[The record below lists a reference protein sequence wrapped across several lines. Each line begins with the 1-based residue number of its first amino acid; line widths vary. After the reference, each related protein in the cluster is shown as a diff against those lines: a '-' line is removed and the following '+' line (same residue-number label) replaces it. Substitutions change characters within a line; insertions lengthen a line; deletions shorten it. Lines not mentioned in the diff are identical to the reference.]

1 MRPPAYPRGSVQF
14 AATNPSATRLSVPLP
29 SSTADRQYPSATRP
43 SSSSASSTAVR
54 QNLPGSFNPRV
65 SAPRTAV
72 SQTLSPASLVVSSAS
87 EVLAG
92 SAVGYS
98 GFVPVVPGSGFPVGG
113 WVSVVPDASLVV
125 WRSAGCV
132 WSPVSLT
139 GYHSVSGA
147 VVFHVPLIDPSL
159 SLELLV
165 RLVSLSLGSLGSLGL
180 SEPLV
185 ATLVKMIRG
194 I

>member
-14 AATNPSATRLSVPLP
+14 ATTNPSAPRPTAPLP
-29 SSTADRQYPSATRP
+29 SSTADRHNPSATRFSNLSAGSALRP
-43 SSSSASSTAVR
+43 SDQRNSRPTVD
-54 QNLPGSFNPRV
+54 SFG
-65 SAPRTAV
+65 
-72 SQTLSPASLVVSSAS
+72 ASLVVSSAS
-87 EVLAG
+87 EALAG
-92 SAVGYS
+92 SAVSYS
-98 GFVPVVPGSGFPVGG
+98 GFVPVVAGSGFPVGG
-113 WVSVVPDASLVV
+113 WVSRVSDFSLVV

-132 WSPVSLT
+132 WSPVTLT

-147 VVFHVPLIDPSL
+147 VVFYVPLIDPSL
-159 SLELLV
+159 PLESLV
-165 RLVSLSLGSLGSLGL
+165 RLVSLSLGSLGL